1 VVARRALTVPGACPG
16 LRGPGRRA
24 FTLLELLLTLCLL
37 VMLAALTWP
46 ALGRPL
52 ANQRL
57 RSAADQVRAAW
68 ARARVAAISSGRV
81 YAFRYAPDSDR
92 YLVRPLDTSE
102 FCMEGQ
108 GTEVTTPVE
117 GQTEAGMGFASSE
130 HRLPEGVLFA
140 AGEKLPEATAVPLA
154 ADSMPAS
161 EDGLAWA
168 EPILFHPD
176 GTTSTAQLRLV
187 NEHGSTVDVSLRGLT
202 GLSTA
207 GRLARGGEAVP

>member
-1 VVARRALTVPGACPG
+1 MVARRPKPVC
-16 LRGPGRRA
+16 PGRRA
-24 FTLLELLLTLCLL
+24 FTLLEVLLTLCLL

-46 ALGRPL
+46 ALSRPL

-57 RSAADQVRAAW
+57 RSGADQVRTEW

-92 YLVRPLDTSE
+92 YSVRPFDSSE

-108 GTEVTTPVE
+108 GTEGTTALE
-117 GQTEAGMGFASSE
+117 GGAGGTTGFSSRE
-130 HRLPEGVLFA
+130 QGLPEGVLFA
-140 AGEKLPEATAVPLA
+140 AGEKLPEANVAPLA
-154 ADSMPAS
+154 ADSTPAT

-176 GTTSTAQLRLV
+176 GTTSTAQVRLV